1 MNRILMTATLAL
13 LTGCMPAIKIPEIP
27 PPSPIKT
34 ISYEFDRD
42 IQKWTKQEC
51 KTKTLTLNPPEL
63 ETACY
68 KEMIPEPPAGVVRG
82 KGER

>member
-1 MNRILMTATLAL
+1 MNRILLIMAIAVSA
-13 LTGCMPAIKIPEIP
+13 GCMPAIKIPEIP

-34 ISYEFDRD
+34 MSYEFDRD

-63 ETACY
+63 ETVCY
-68 KEMIPEPPAGVVRG
+68 KETIPEPPAGVVRG
-82 KGER
+82 KSEQ